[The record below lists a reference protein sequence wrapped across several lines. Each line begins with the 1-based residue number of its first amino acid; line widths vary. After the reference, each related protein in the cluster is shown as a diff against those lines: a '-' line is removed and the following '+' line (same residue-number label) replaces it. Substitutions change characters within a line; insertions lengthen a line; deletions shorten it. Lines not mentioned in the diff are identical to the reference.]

1 MTLTM
6 TVMMRKM
13 PGERQREIDRETEGV
28 YMGYPYPNFCLY
40 AFLGAENRER
50 NRERE
55 RERGRESERERDF
68 GPNICLGPSEALAP
82 LVCFQCLLQQKA
94 SESAMMQHKISDL
107 MEEMGEEGSMPLPSL
122 PIFAD
127 GVSGPCE

>member
-1 MTLTM
+1 M

-55 RERGRESERERDF
+55 REREREAERAREREILAQTF
-68 GPNICLGPSEALAP
+68 AWALLKLSHHWFVSSACCSRKLLRAP
-82 LVCFQCLLQQKA
+82 
-94 SESAMMQHKISDL
+94 
-107 MEEMGEEGSMPLPSL
+107 
-122 PIFAD
+122 
-127 GVSGPCE
+127 